1 MTRILIIALL
11 SLTALGFRSEDNYS
25 LEIDAFRKVR
35 IESLKSENGWLNLAG
50 LFWLKEGINTF
61 GGSEKN
67 DFVFPSDH
75 SDEFLGQLLLKN
87 GQVYYQTVSDTML
100 VYRDEIKAPVIS
112 HRSLRWFIIKRGDK
126 YAVRLRDLEGEY
138 LKAFKGIDCF
148 PTDKKYRIVADFIPT
163 KGKMM
168 TIIDVTGRSYQ
179 LESPGMLRF
188 TIGKKTYQLETSQEG
203 DNLFIVFD
211 DLTNK
216 KQTYGAGRFIDTA
229 LPDAN
234 GKVVID
240 FNKAYNPPCAFTPFA
255 TCPLP
260 TPANKLAVEI
270 RAGEQFHG
278 H

>member
-1 MTRILIIALL
+1 MWNRGMMFLLFISFGLHAQSYEEDIQVFRASRI
-11 SLTALGFRSEDNYS
+11 N
-25 LEIDAFRKVR
+25 
-35 IESLKSENGWLNLAG
+35 SLKSETGWLNLAG
-50 LFWLKEGINTF
+50 LFWLKEGKNTL
-61 GGSEKN
+61 GGDEKN

-75 SDEFLGQLLLKN
+75 ADPFLGELILKHDK
-87 GQVYYQTVSDTML
+87 VYYQTERDTTL
-100 VYRDEIKAPVIS
+100 VFQEGIPAPVIS
-112 HRSLRWFIIKRGDK
+112 HRSLRWFIIKRGEK

-148 PTDKKYRIVADFIPT
+148 PTDSSYRIVADFIPT

-168 TIIDVTGRSYQ
+168 TIIDVTGRAYS
-179 LESPGMLRF
+179 LESPGFLRF
-188 TIGKKTYQLETSQEG
+188 KIGKVFYELETSQEG
-203 DNLFIVFD
+203 NNLFIVFG

-216 KQTYGAGRFIDTA
+216 KQTYGAGRFIETA
-229 LPDAN
+229 LPDAQ
-234 GKVVID
+234 GKVLID

-260 TPANKLAVEI
+260 TPTNKLAVEI

>member
-1 MTRILIIALL
+1 MRIKWLL
-11 SLTALGFRSEDNYS
+11 LFLVFLSGFRSDTNYS
-25 LEIDAFRKVR
+25 LEIEAFRKAR

-50 LFWLKEGINTF
+50 LFWLKEGVNTL

-67 DFVFPSDH
+67 DFVFPADH

-87 GQVYYQTVSDTML
+87 GQVFYQTVSDAML
-100 VYRDEIKAPVIS
+100 VYRDDIKAPVIS

-138 LKAFKGIDCF
+138 VRAFRGIDCF
-148 PTDKKYRIVADFIPT
+148 PTDEKYRIVADFIPT

-188 TIGKKTYQLETSQEG
+188 TIGKKSYQLETSQEG
-203 DNLFIVFD
+203 DNLFIVFG

-229 LPDAN
+229 LPDAK

>member
-1 MTRILIIALL
+1 MRIKWAFILL
-11 SLTALGFRSEDNYS
+11 VFLSSFTSDNGYKSEI
-25 LEIDAFRKVR
+25 EAFRKAR
-35 IESLKSENGWLNLAG
+35 IERLKSENGWLNLAG

-100 VYRDEIKAPVIS
+100 VYRDDIKAPVIS

-138 LKAFKGIDCF
+138 LKAFKGIDCY
-148 PTDKKYRIVADFIPT
+148 PTDESYRIVADFIPT

-179 LESPGMLRF
+179 LESPGLLRF

-203 DNLFIVFD
+203 DNLFIVFG

-216 KQTYGAGRFIDTA
+216 KQTYGAGRFIDTG

-260 TPANKLAVEI
+260 TPANKLTVEI
-270 RAGEQFHG
+270 PAGEQFHG

>member
-1 MTRILIIALL
+1 MMRIKGIIFFLLL
-11 SLTALGFRSEDNYS
+11 SFGMQAQNHME
-25 LEIDAFRKVR
+25 EVKAFRAAR
-35 IESLKSENGWLNLAG
+35 INSLKSESGWLNLAG
-50 LFWLKEGINTF
+50 LFWLKEGKNTM
-61 GGSEKN
+61 GGDEKN
-67 DFVFPSDH
+67 DFVFPAEH
-75 SDEFLGQLLLKN
+75 SDPFLGELFLKD
-87 GQVYYQTVSDTML
+87 GKVFYQTVSDTIL
-100 VYRDEIKAPVIS
+100 VYQDDIKAPVVS
-112 HRSLRWFIIKRGDK
+112 HRSLRWFIIKRGEK

-148 PTDKKYRIVADFIPT
+148 PTDSAYRIVADFIPT
-163 KGKMM
+163 KGKMV

-179 LESPGMLRF
+179 LESPGLLRF
-188 TIGKKTYQLETSQEG
+188 KVGKKSYQLETSQEG
-203 DNLFIVFD
+203 NSLFIVFG

-229 LPDAN
+229 LPDAQ

-260 TPANKLAVEI
+260 TAANKLAVEI
-270 RAGEQFHG
+270 LAGEQFHG

>member
-1 MTRILIIALL
+1 MWNKGIIFLL
-11 SLTALGFRSEDNYS
+11 LFSFGLQAQNHVD
-25 LEIDAFRKVR
+25 EIKAFRAAR
-35 IESLKSENGWLNLAG
+35 ITSLKSETGWLNLAG
-50 LFWLKEGINTF
+50 LFWLKEGKNTL
-61 GGSEKN
+61 GGDDKN
-67 DFVFPSDH
+67 DFVFPADH
-75 SDEFLGQLLLKN
+75 SDPFLGELLLKD
-87 GQVYYQTVSDTML
+87 GKVFYQTVHDTML
-100 VYRDEIKAPVIS
+100 VFQEGIKVPVIS

-148 PTDKKYRIVADFIPT
+148 PTDSSYRIEADFIPT
-163 KGKMM
+163 QGKMM
-168 TIIDVTGRSYQ
+168 TIIDVTGRAYT
-179 LESPGMLRF
+179 LESPGLLRF
-188 TIGKKTYQLETSQEG
+188 KIGKAIYELETSQEG
-203 DNLFIVFD
+203 NNLFIVFG

-229 LPDAN
+229 LPNAQ

-270 RAGEQFHG
+270 RAGERFHG

>member
-1 MTRILIIALL
+1 M
-11 SLTALGFRSEDNYS
+11 
-25 LEIDAFRKVR
+25 
-35 IESLKSENGWLNLAG
+35 
-50 LFWLKEGINTF
+50 
-61 GGSEKN
+61 
-67 DFVFPSDH
+67 
-75 SDEFLGQLLLKN
+75 LKN
-87 GQVYYQTVSDTML
+87 GMVFYQTDRDTVL
-100 VYRDEIKAPVIS
+100 VYQEGSNAPIIS

-138 LKAFKGIDCF
+138 LKAFRGIECF
-148 PTDKKYRIVADFIPT
+148 PTDSSYRILADFVPT

-179 LESPGMLRF
+179 LESPGLLRF
-188 TIGKKTYQLETSQEG
+188 KIGKKTYQLETSHEG
-203 DNLFIVFD
+203 NNLFVVFG

-260 TPANKLAVEI
+260 TPANKLTVEI
-270 RAGEQFHG
+270 LAGEQFHG

>member
-1 MTRILIIALL
+1 MTRTKGIILLL
-11 SLTALGFRSEDNYS
+11 FLSFGIRAQNHEE
-25 LEIDAFRKVR
+25 EIKAFRTAR
-35 IESLKSENGWLNLAG
+35 INSLKSETGWLNLAG
-50 LFWLKEGINTF
+50 LFWLKEGKNTM
-61 GGSEKN
+61 GGDEKN
-67 DFVFPSDH
+67 DFVFPAEH
-75 SDEFLGQLLLKN
+75 SDPFLGELFLKD
-87 GQVYYQTVSDTML
+87 GKVIYQTVSDTML
-100 VYRDEIKAPVIS
+100 VYRDDMKAPVIS

-138 LKAFKGIDCF
+138 LKAFRGIDCF
-148 PTDKKYRIVADFIPT
+148 PTDSTYRIVADFIPT

-179 LESPGMLRF
+179 LESPGFLRF
-188 TIGKKTYQLETSQEG
+188 RIGKKFYQLETSQEG
-203 DNLFIVFD
+203 NSLFVVFG

-229 LPDAN
+229 LPDAQ

-260 TPANKLAVEI
+260 TAANKLVVEI
-270 RAGEQFHG
+270 LAGEQFHG

>member
-1 MTRILIIALL
+1 MMRIKGIIFFLLL
-11 SLTALGFRSEDNYS
+11 SFGMQAQNHME
-25 LEIDAFRKVR
+25 EVKAFRAAR
-35 IESLKSENGWLNLAG
+35 INSLKSESGWLNLAG
-50 LFWLKEGINTF
+50 LFWLKEGKNTM
-61 GGSEKN
+61 GGDEKN
-67 DFVFPSDH
+67 DFVFPAEH
-75 SDEFLGQLLLKN
+75 SDPFLGELFLKD
-87 GQVYYQTVSDTML
+87 GKVFYQTVSDTIL
-100 VYRDEIKAPVIS
+100 VYQDDIKAPVVS
-112 HRSLRWFIIKRGDK
+112 HRSLRWFIIKRGEK

-148 PTDKKYRIVADFIPT
+148 PTDSAYRIVADFIPT
-163 KGKMM
+163 KGKMV

-179 LESPGMLRF
+179 LESPGLLRF
-188 TIGKKTYQLETSQEG
+188 KVGKKIYQLETSQEG
-203 DNLFIVFD
+203 NSLFIVFG

-229 LPDAN
+229 LPDAQ

-260 TPANKLAVEI
+260 TAANKLAVEI
-270 RAGEQFHG
+270 LAGEQFHG

>member
-1 MTRILIIALL
+1 MLRFLVYTLWGL
-11 SLTALGFRSEDNYS
+11 SLVGFRSDTKYVQ
-25 LEIDAFRKVR
+25 EIEAFRKAR

-50 LFWLKEGINTF
+50 LFWLKEGVNTL

-75 SDEFLGQLLLKN
+75 SDAFLGELLLKN
-87 GQVYYQTVSDTML
+87 GEVYYQTVSDTML
-100 VYRDEIKAPVIS
+100 VYRDDIQAPLVS

-138 LKAFKGIDCF
+138 MKAFRGIDCF
-148 PTDKKYRIVADFIPT
+148 PTDAKYRIVADFVPT

-188 TIGKKTYQLETSQEG
+188 TIGKKIYQLETSQEG
-203 DNLFIVFD
+203 DNLFIVFG

-216 KQTYGAGRFIDTA
+216 KQTYSAGRFIDTD
-229 LPDAN
+229 LPDAH

-260 TPANKLAVEI
+260 TAANKLAVEI
-270 RAGEQFHG
+270 RAGEQFQG

>member
-1 MTRILIIALL
+1 MLRFLVYTLWGL
-11 SLTALGFRSEDNYS
+11 SLVGFRSDTKYVQ
-25 LEIDAFRKVR
+25 EIEAFRKAR

-50 LFWLKEGINTF
+50 LFWLKEGVNTL

-75 SDEFLGQLLLKN
+75 SDAFLGELLLKN
-87 GQVYYQTVSDTML
+87 GEVYYQTVSDTML
-100 VYRDEIKAPVIS
+100 VYRDDIQAPLIS
-112 HRSLRWFIIKRGDK
+112 HRSLRWFIMKRGDK

-138 LKAFKGIDCF
+138 MKAFRGIDCF
-148 PTDKKYRIVADFIPT
+148 PTDAKYRIVADFVPT

-188 TIGKKTYQLETSQEG
+188 TIGKKIYQLETSQEG
-203 DNLFIVFD
+203 DNLFIVFG

-270 RAGEQFHG
+270 RAGEQFQG